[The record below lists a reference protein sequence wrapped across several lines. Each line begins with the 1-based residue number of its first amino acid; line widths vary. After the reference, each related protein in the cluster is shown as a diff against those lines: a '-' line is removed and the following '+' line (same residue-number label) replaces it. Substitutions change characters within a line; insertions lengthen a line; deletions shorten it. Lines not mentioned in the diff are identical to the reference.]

1 MKIITLVKRYQ
12 LTCTAPS
19 PFLPSASC
27 AFTTLLHNTE
37 PQTDSHSEV
46 PCKAERSKEV
56 ASDRAVTAATAFA
69 MAGLQVAWGGCGT
82 RGGAAACCTS
92 GWCGAGS
99 RGTGTASPRRG
110 CSGAASGCTSGSA
123 RGRSCCT
130 DGTLQLPR
138 RTLRNRPVLC
148 GPVATP
154 AARTVLLLLL
164 LPPPAKFKDLQL
176 PLHSVRIAT
185 LPSRAPTCSC
195 QSLTQLSLPATRH
208 ARLSFAYL

>member
-1 MKIITLVKRYQ
+1 MKITKKGIVKINHTLHCKKVS
-12 LTCTAPS
+12 TSTAPS
-19 PFLPSASC
+19 PGPC
-27 AFTTLLHNTE
+27 AVTTLPDNTE
-37 PQTDSHSEV
+37 PQIFPHSAV
-46 PCKAERSKEV
+46 PCNAEEAKRV
-56 ASDRAVTAATAFA
+56 ASGRAVTAASAFA
-69 MAGLQVAWGGCGT
+69 PLGPQAAWGGCGT
-82 RGGAAACCTS
+82 RGGAAAYCTS

-110 CSGAASGCTSGSA
+110 CSSAASGCTSGSV

-154 AARTVLLLLL
+154 SARTVLLLLL

-176 PLHSVRIAT
+176 PLH
-185 LPSRAPTCSC
+185 C
-195 QSLTQLSLPATRH
+195 
-208 ARLSFAYL
+208 